1 MIDFSAFQ
9 LSDALIII
17 VFWIYAF
24 YLCYLLSKLG
34 YFFFYFFIFL
44 ALLHFVATIIYIPN
58 GKDSI
63 KYFRIAYNL
72 NFNLQD
78 PTIGQGGDFI
88 YFFTYLLIKYL
99 KLSYTGCYFFCSIFG
114 LTAYYLII
122 QTSIYLVKQYDLF
135 YKKEFFYILLLP
147 GLHYWNVA
155 LGKDSIMF
163 FAIAL
168 FFWGVI
174 RRNVICI
181 VIGAVLM
188 GIIRSP
194 ILALFLVGTIAG
206 NILMNRKVG
215 LIQKGFL
222 TAIGIVL
229 VILIMPVVQERLKLQ
244 SVNYDTVNDYIDYRL
259 TLMQGEGS
267 SVDMSGASPPVKFFS
282 LLFRPI
288 FYDARDW
295 RTLASS
301 FENAVWLSMLVFVL
315 TNIKRKMTITPFA
328 AIYAMLFFC
337 FIIAATAHSTTLTN
351 LGIAVRM
358 KTMYFIPLYILIFL
372 SYDFRIRRMLG
383 KNKGKEFYIREE
395 LQMAQHISQ

>member
-9 LSDALIII
+9 LSDALIIV

-78 PTIGQGGDFI
+78 PAIGQGGDFI

-122 QTSIYLVKQYDLF
+122 QTSIYLVKKYDLF

-155 LGKDSIMF
+155 FNCLERF
-163 FAIAL
+163 
-168 FFWGVI
+168 
-174 RRNVICI
+174 
-181 VIGAVLM
+181 
-188 GIIRSP
+188 GI
-194 ILALFLVGTIAG
+194 LNF
-206 NILMNRKVG
+206 
-215 LIQKGFL
+215 
-222 TAIGIVL
+222 
-229 VILIMPVVQERLKLQ
+229 
-244 SVNYDTVNDYIDYRL
+244 DDY
-259 TLMQGEGS
+259 
-267 SVDMSGASPPVKFFS
+267 V
-282 LLFRPI
+282 
-288 FYDARDW
+288 
-295 RTLASS
+295 
-301 FENAVWLSMLVFVL
+301 
-315 TNIKRKMTITPFA
+315 
-328 AIYAMLFFC
+328 
-337 FIIAATAHSTTLTN
+337 
-351 LGIAVRM
+351 
-358 KTMYFIPLYILIFL
+358 LYIITANFIMITIYVAVNFARK
-372 SYDFRIRRMLG
+372 SKI
-383 KNKGKEFYIREE
+383 
-395 LQMAQHISQ
+395 